1 MLVLSALIAAGLFGV
16 ADYMGGRASRS
27 APALVV
33 TFLGQGAALCVL
45 GALAWASGV
54 PVAGPSDWM
63 WGGLAGVAGGTGL
76 LAFYR
81 AMGSGY
87 MTVAAPISAALTGAV
102 PVVVGFLQ
110 GERPGS
116 LALIGMPVALA
127 SVVLIGDLFGPG
139 HRRAPRQV
147 VILACA
153 AGAVFGSLF
162 VLLDRTSA
170 SSGMW
175 PVVAMRAASV
185 PFLAVVVLAT
195 RTRLSPARSVP
206 WLIAV
211 GGVFDSLANAFFLFA
226 ARQGLMSVAAVIV
239 ALYPA
244 STLALAVRVDRE
256 KIHRSQ
262 AVGLGV
268 AVVGLVLL
276 ALG

>member
-1 MLVLSALIAAGLFGV
+1 MLVVSALAAAGLFGV

-33 TFLGQGAALCVL
+33 TFLGQAAALV
-45 GALAWASGV
+45 ALTLIALISGV
-54 PVAGPSDWM
+54 PVAPASDWV
-63 WGGLAGVAGGTGL
+63 WGGLAGIAGGSGL

-102 PVVVGFLQ
+102 PVAVGLMQ

-116 LALIGMPVALA
+116 LALVGMPVALA

-139 HRRAPRQV
+139 HRRAPRIV
-147 VILACA
+147 VVLSCV
-153 AGAVFGSLF
+153 AGTVFGSLF
-162 VLLDRTSA
+162 VLLDRTSTT
-170 SSGMW
+170 SGVW

-185 PFLAVVVLAT
+185 PFLAMVVLAG
-195 RTRLSPARSVP
+195 RTRLSGARTVP

-211 GGVFDSLANAFFLFA
+211 GGVLDSLANAFFLFA
-226 ARQGLMSVAAVIV
+226 AREGLMSVAAVII

-244 STLALAVRVDRE
+244 STLALAVRLDRE

-268 AVVGLVLL
+268 AVAGLVLL
-276 ALG
+276 AVG